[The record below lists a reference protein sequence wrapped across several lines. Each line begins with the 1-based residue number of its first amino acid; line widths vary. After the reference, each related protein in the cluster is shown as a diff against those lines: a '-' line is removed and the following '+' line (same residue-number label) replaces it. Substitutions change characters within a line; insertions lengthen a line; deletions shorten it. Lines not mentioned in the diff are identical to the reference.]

1 MAMRTATRTVDGLGG
16 IIVADGVSVLFEL
29 SLLSSLLAS
38 VEEEMVFVRVVKGNE
53 ELDEGVRFKIRVRR
67 EKRGRG

>member
-29 SLLSSLLAS
+29 SLSLSLLAS
-38 VEEEMVFVRVVKGNE
+38 VEEVMVFVRVVKGNE